1 MSVTSTLSM
10 VMPVKIA
17 IDDFRISE
25 KAVLDSTVVE
35 LNAVKYCLPR

>member
-25 KAVLDSTVVE
+25 KAVLGSTVG
-35 LNAVKYCLPR
+35 LNVVK